1 MHFLLSL
8 WLLTLEQR
16 VPKVL
21 LTKGCGACLAPAAI
35 RWRSVPSQPP
45 RSRGTAWGSASKTK
59 ASVNPCG
66 QEADI
71 KPSILCMLR
80 KKAFLFGF
88 TPYSLEMCLETPSA
102 TELITV
108 AFYSLTK
115 CFPQNPSSI
124 TFCLPAVLI
133 LGFFGGVG
141 VGDKAARSDIPI
153 SHPEWFVFLIF
164 QNQMA

>member
-1 MHFLLSL
+1 
-8 WLLTLEQR
+8 
-16 VPKVL
+16 
-21 LTKGCGACLAPAAI
+21 
-35 RWRSVPSQPP
+35 
-45 RSRGTAWGSASKTK
+45 
-59 ASVNPCG
+59 
-66 QEADI
+66 
-71 KPSILCMLR
+71 MLR

-88 TPYSLEMCLETPSA
+88 TPHSLEMCLETPSA

-133 LGFFGGVG
+133 LRLNAGVG
-141 VGDKAARSDIPI
+141 GGEQSSMVRHPL

-164 QNQMA
+164 QNQME